1 MIDQHQ
7 RQTYFSYARLDIL
20 WKYGISYTSLDAE
33 QMLSMIK
40 DYFLGYQKSVQK
52 KKKGGGG
59 KTVISQNT
67 SQGKRSWLTATLVS
81 QA

>member
-1 MIDQHQ
+1 MIDQRQ

-52 KKKGGGG
+52 KKKGGKNLLFPRTPVKGNVPG
-59 KTVISQNT
+59 
-67 SQGKRSWLTATLVS
+67 
-81 QA
+81 

>member
-1 MIDQHQ
+1 M
-7 RQTYFSYARLDIL
+7 LDIL

-40 DYFLGYQKSVQK
+40 DYFLGYEKSVQK
-52 KKKGGGG
+52 KNKRGKKS
-59 KTVISQNT
+59 VISQNT

-81 QA
+81 QT

>member
-1 MIDQHQ
+1 
-7 RQTYFSYARLDIL
+7 
-20 WKYGISYTSLDAE
+20 
-33 QMLSMIK
+33 MLSMIK

-52 KKKGGGG
+52 KKKGGE
-59 KTVISQNT
+59 KSVISQNT